1 MSRTAAEAPK
11 EYLKI
16 NPIVEL
22 LIAYCI
28 MNSIPYNRERIEQR
42 VAEESR

>member
-1 MSRTAAEAPK
+1 MSLFQTPK

-28 MNSIPYNRERIEQR
+28 VHRIPYDRKRIERR
-42 VAEESR
+42 VAEESK